1 MRCGWNKYKKMENTI
16 ILPAEWY
23 PQSAVQLTWPHVDTD
38 WAPIL
43 DEVVPCFVAIAKEVI
58 KREKLLIVCSD
69 AEAVRAQLGGVD
81 ESRILF
87 REMETN
93 DTWARDHGGI
103 SLFDQGQP
111 VIYDFVFNG
120 WGMKFAANKDNLIT
134 RNLAAQHTFAADIPV
149 INMQPFVL
157 EGGSIES
164 DGAGTLLT
172 TVECLAS
179 VNRNEYLQKEELEA
193 YLKEVFG
200 VQRILWLENGYLAG
214 DDTDS
219 HVDTLARFCRVDT
232 IAYVQCTDET
242 DEHFEEL
249 QAMEQELQAFRQ
261 MNGEPYR
268 LVPLPMAD
276 PVEWEEERL
285 PATYANFLIMNGFF
299 TLTFEPTSVPLL
311 SGLKDPYAIGK
322 RAPLETSVF
331 SLKLSGYTTA
341 VSISFPVRV
350 THMVSV
356 CIYSDVGM
364 RPVRYDTCW
373 NSSESVSPSGI
384 SSSNIPSADD
394 IVPIPFPG
402 IPTATYSTAAPSWFI
417 ILPFR
422 RCPSSFPSL
431 FQGNAET
438 ARTVA
443 VVMMISGLIVCVY

>member
-1 MRCGWNKYKKMENTI
+1 MENTI

-249 QAMEQELQAFRQ
+249 QAMGQELQAFRQ

-276 PVEWEEERL
+276 PVEWEGERL
-285 PATYANFLIMNGFF
+285 PATYANFLIMNGAV
-299 TLTFEPTSVPLL
+299 LVPFYD
-311 SGLKDPYAIGK
+311 SPKDEEARKALQQVFPDREVIGINCL
-322 RAPLETSVF
+322 PLIKQHG
-331 SLKLSGYTTA
+331 SLHC
-341 VSISFPVRV
+341 V
-350 THMVSV
+350 TMQ
-356 CIYSDVGM
+356 YPEG
-364 RPVRYDTCW
+364 
-373 NSSESVSPSGI
+373 
-384 SSSNIPSADD
+384 
-394 IVPIPFPG
+394 
-402 IPTATYSTAAPSWFI
+402 FI
-417 ILPFR
+417 R
-422 RCPSSFPSL
+422 
-431 FQGNAET
+431 
-438 ARTVA
+438 
-443 VVMMISGLIVCVY
+443 